1 MSDTAAV
8 RINKKEFILVGVFLV
23 FTAILAAFFPNM
35 ATTNESGEIDYIS
48 IPLVGFPI
56 MASLILLA
64 FASQEKSSRM
74 HKLNASVRLAT
85 LAFSFIPF
93 AVATALFFDWLV
105 VIDWNNI
112 GYNSYAIRQQY
123 TWINSIGVSW
133 HVGLDGLSFPMVW
146 LTAFLIPVTILMT
159 WDEKSG
165 ATYHPLLLLMGGALI
180 GVFVALDLF
189 MFYVFWELTLIPMF
203 FLILNWGGKERR
215 YAAQKFFIYTFTASV
230 IMLLG
235 LITLYFLQPAG
246 SGEGYGDLT
255 GRTFDLTLML
265 ESARSANA
273 RGEVWMGMDM
283 QKALF
288 LMLML
293 GFLVKLPA
301 VPFHTWLPDAHV
313 QAPTGGSMLLAG
325 VMLKM
330 GAYGMMRLPVAMFP
344 DALLFYQDLV
354 MFIGLVS
361 LVWGAVVCLGQ
372 TNLKRM
378 VAYSSVSHMGV
389 ILLGI
394 ASMQPIGYAAAL
406 FMMFAHGLISP
417 MLFAVCGA
425 FKHHY
430 HSMEIGSMRGMAKWS
445 PFLAVYMMFSWMAS
459 LGLPLLAGFVAE
471 IMVLIAYW
479 PTYGWW
485 ILLPAFV
492 LAITAAYYLWSMQRT
507 IFEGGDEGQ
516 PPASLNGETPPDIS
530 LHENIGMFILAVL
543 IVLFG
548 VMPFI
553 ALDMMNE
560 WSVNVFEMVISRD
573 GGGV

>member
-1 MSDTAAV
+1 MSNNNALD
-8 RINKKEFILVGVFLV
+8 IKNKEFMLIGGLLVLV
-23 FTAILAAFFPNM
+23 AGFMAYFPKLN
-35 ATTNESGEIDYIS
+35 TGGSEIDWIS

-56 MASLILLA
+56 LVSCILLA
-64 FASQEKSSRM
+64 FASQEKRDR
-74 HKLNASVRLAT
+74 KELLAGPVRLFT
-85 LAFSFIPF
+85 LAVSLIPL
-93 AVATALFFDWLV
+93 AISTSMFFDWL
-105 VIDWNNI
+105 ISTGLDELA
-112 GYNSYAIRQQY
+112 YNEYALQKEY
-123 TWINSIGVSW
+123 LWIESIGVSW
-133 HVGLDGLSFPMVW
+133 HVGIDGLSYPMVW
-146 LTAFLIPVTILMT
+146 LTTFLIPVTIVTT
-159 WDEKSG
+159 WNEKDG
-165 ATYHPLLLLMGGALI
+165 ATYHPLLLMMGGALI

-189 MFYVFWELTLIPMF
+189 LFYIFWELTLIPMF
-203 FLILNWGGKERR
+203 FLILKWGGKDRR
-215 YAAQKFFIYTFTASV
+215 YAAQKFFIYTFCASV

-235 LITLYFLQPAG
+235 LITLYFLQPEGNGA
-246 SGEGYGDLT
+246 GYGTVT
-255 GRTFDLTLML
+255 GRTFNIETLLTQA
-265 ESARSANA
+265 EVANK
-273 RGEVWMGMDM
+273 GEGVYLGEGM
-283 QKALF
+283 QKILF
-288 LMLML
+288 AMLMI

-330 GAYGMMRLPVAMFP
+330 GAYGMFRLPLALFP
-344 DALLFYQDLV
+344 DALIFYQDLI
-354 MFIGLVS
+354 MAIGLIS

-372 TNLKRM
+372 SNLKRM

-406 FMMFAHGLISP
+406 FMMFAHGIISP

-445 PFLAVYMMFSWMAS
+445 PYLAVYMMFAWMAS

-471 IMVLIAYW
+471 LMVMIAFW
-479 PTYGWW
+479 PEYGWW
-485 ILLPAFV
+485 ILLPGAV

-516 PPASLNGETPPDIS
+516 PPESLHGETPPDIT
-530 LHENIGMFILAVL
+530 LPENIGMIILAIFTV
-543 IVLFG
+543 IFG
-548 VMPFI
+548 IFPFI
-553 ALDMMNE
+553 ALGIMGDWTE
-560 WSVNVFEMVISRD
+560 VFFSTVLI